1 MKNIC
6 LIPFLFFVLV
16 INAQEKEK
24 SKLDLYSNLF
34 SASLNYT
41 TQLSEK
47 WSLQQ
52 KIAISNPFYVNEF
65 EVSPLTFT
73 YHMNEKW
80 SFFGGPKVRYS
91 FVKDDFYLGTQSQ
104 FSALW
109 HAGAR
114 YDFNNSFFG
123 EFLVEKSFFNKNFSQ
138 QNNQQ
143 NFQFSN
149 TPLKLKI
156 GVKF

>member
-1 MKNIC
+1 MKNSVFIF
-6 LIPFLFFVLV
+6 FLFLALVLYG
-16 INAQEKEK
+16 QEKEK

-52 KIAISNPFYVNEF
+52 KIAISNPFDVNEF
-65 EVSPLTFT
+65 EVTPLTFT
-73 YHMNEKW
+73 YHIDKKW
-80 SFFGGPKVRYS
+80 SVFGGPKVRCN

-114 YDFNNSFFG
+114 YDFNNNFFG
-123 EFLVEKSFFNKNFSQ
+123 EFLVEKPFFKKNFSQ
-138 QNNQQ
+138 HNNQQ

-149 TPLKLKI
+149 TPIRLKMGI
-156 GVKF
+156 RF